1 MKLPRRNILWLAA
14 LAVAVIILL
23 TLLAAPQNS
32 KLNSGSTY
40 SRSPDGYGAWY
51 AFMEKRGTPVKRWQK
66 PFADFPGVRSGGA
79 EERGSRGA
87 GEQRSR
93 GAGEQRSRGAGE
105 QRSRGAEEQR
115 SRRTTNSQCPPNAQ
129 CPSPMTLLR
138 VNSQLDNDSLDLRER
153 EWVER
158 GNTLVILGVRQPVTE
173 VGFSTVQEFS
183 GGGVKIET
191 ARRKKLKGDERKWL
205 GDRFGTVVWSQKLGK
220 GQVIYA
226 TTPHLAAN
234 AYQNE
239 PGNYKFL
246 AQLVTQNSKSI
257 FVDEYLH
264 SYKDKD
270 VIVKEGT
277 GNWITYLA
285 KTPLASV
292 FVQVGVILL
301 VLVLGSNQRLG
312 QPLTLASPV
321 VDNSKAYIEALA
333 GVLQKANSSEFILE
347 VLGKEEQIQ
356 LQKALGLGTTPVD
369 RQTLIDAWI
378 EQTGQ
383 KAAELEQV
391 LQLPSKKHRIG
402 EQNLLNW
409 LSKWQNIRQLNIK
422 HLR

>member
-23 TLLAAPQNS
+23 TLLGAPQNS

-40 SRSPDGYGAWY
+40 SRSADGYGAWY
-51 AFMEKRGTPVKRWQK
+51 AFMEKQGTPVKRWQK
-66 PFADFPGVRSGGA
+66 PFADLPGVRQNPKSKI
-79 EERGSRGA
+79 
-87 GEQRSR
+87 Q
-93 GAGEQRSRGAGE
+93 
-105 QRSRGAEEQR
+105 
-115 SRRTTNSQCPPNAQ
+115 NS
-129 CPSPMTLLR
+129 MTLLR
-138 VNSQLDNDSLDLRER
+138 VNSKLDNDSLDSRER

-158 GNTLVILGVRQPVTE
+158 GNTLVMLGVGQPVTE
-173 VGFSTVQEFS
+173 VAFSTVQEFS

-191 ARRKKLKGDERKWL
+191 GRRKKLSKDERQRL
-205 GDRFGTVVWSQKLGK
+205 GDRFGTVVWQKKLGK
-220 GQVIYA
+220 GQLIYA

-246 AQLVTQNSKSI
+246 AQLVTQSSKSI
-257 FVDEYLH
+257 FVDEYIH
-264 SYKDKD
+264 GYKDKD

-277 GNWITYLA
+277 GSWITYLA
-285 KTPLASV
+285 KTPLASI

-347 VLGKEEQIQ
+347 VLGKEEQMQ
-356 LQKALGLGTTPVD
+356 LQKALGLGNTPVD
-369 RQTLIDAWI
+369 RQTLVNAWI
-378 EQTGQ
+378 QQTGQ

-391 LQLPSKKHRIG
+391 LQLQSKKHRIG
-402 EQNLLNW
+402 EQHLLNW
-409 LSKWQNIRQLNIK
+409 LSKWQNIRELNIK
-422 HLR
+422 N